1 MRIAM
6 TIRRNLSS
14 LSTSSST
21 PSTVGYSGGT
31 LSATK
36 HRVAPSLTATTVRN
50 HSQSSYDS
58 EPATPAE
65 SSLSSVRGRAAV
77 ALLPSYLA
85 DARAV
90 KKYSPSTPEGA
101 LQLGVAESQ
110 MLEDWLV
117 PALNTVPELTADAI
131 YYQPTP
137 GRSDFKETFAAYIE
151 DLCGLSPN
159 RLQTEG
165 LVVGAGCNAVL
176 ENLCFTLADA
186 GDAVLIPTPYYAA
199 FEFDLVA
206 RAALTVEAVTTEAYH
221 PEVTTHVD
229 NPGPINRIDP
239 RIYYPN
245 RAALDAAYERAA
257 LKGHAPRILLL
268 SHPMNPLGICYP
280 AETVLECIAWCR
292 ERQVHLISDE
302 IYAGS
307 VYGTKDEDGDVNFV
321 SALKL
326 ASDDT
331 DNASLG
337 PYVHWVYAL
346 SKDFCLSGLRVGA
359 AYTENPEIRLPLQ
372 KLNDLC
378 QISSQTQLWTAFTM
392 NRRINDEASSEKW
405 VTAFRRENHKRLRL
419 RCAAVSKILDQFD
432 IPYLPATAGLFLW
445 LDLSLYLPPVGSLSE
460 RERALYL
467 ELVNEFG
474 LLLTPGDSMRNER
487 PGFFRCV
494 FTAASD
500 DEFAVA
506 LKRLEIFC
514 RNKTRTAF

>member
-1 MRIAM
+1 MRLAM

-21 PSTVGYSGGT
+21 PSAVGYSGGT
-31 LSATK
+31 LSPTK
-36 HRVAPSLTATTVRN
+36 HHVAASTATTVRN

-58 EPATPAE
+58 EPTAPTE

-90 KKYSPSTPEGA
+90 QQYSPSNPQGA

-137 GRSDFKETFAAYIE
+137 GRDDFKETFATYIE

-165 LVVGAGCNAVL
+165 LIVGAGCNAVL

-186 GDAVLIPTPYYAA
+186 GDSVLIPTPYYAA

-221 PEVTTHVD
+221 PEIVTHFD
-229 NPGPINRIDP
+229 DPAPNNRIDP
-239 RIYYPN
+239 RMYYPN
-245 RAALDAAYERAA
+245 RAALDAAYERSA

-280 AETVLECIAWCR
+280 AETVQECIAWCR

-307 VYGTKDEDGDVNFV
+307 VYAKQFDDGNVEFV

-326 ASDDT
+326 ASDNT
-331 DNASLG
+331 SLG

-346 SKDFCLSGLRVGA
+346 SKDFCLSGMRVGA
-359 AYTENPEIRLPLQ
+359 AYTENEEIRLPLQ

-378 QISSQTQLWTAFTM
+378 QISSQTQLWTSFTM
-392 NRRINDEASSEKW
+392 NRKISSDGASSEKW
-405 VTAFRRENHKRLRL
+405 VKAFRRENHKRLRF
-419 RCAAVSKILDQFD
+419 RCAAVSTILDQYE
-432 IPYLPATAGLFLW
+432 IPYLPPTAGLFLW
-445 LDLSLYLPPVGSLSE
+445 MDLSRYLPPDGSPSD
-460 RERALYL
+460 RERYLYL
-467 ELVNEFG
+467 ELVNKFG

-494 FTAASD
+494 FTAATD

-506 LKRLEIFC
+506 LQRLETFC
-514 RNKTRTAF
+514 RTKTITS